1 MILLIPE
8 KTDIEFEAV
17 IDSMPVNKGT
27 IRKLGKYWV
36 KDDALMGQPLAIY
49 GNQAFAMVLAQLYNK
64 TLISPDDTLIA
75 RLPEQWTSRRI
86 ALKQV
91 HQLQPADFPVF
102 IKSVIPKLFAA
113 GVFSTFAAFKE
124 AIGGILETEEILT
137 SEIIAPIQ
145 AEARSFVM
153 NGEIKDLA
161 LYEGNAD
168 LAAGMVFLHRF
179 LAEYAA
185 ELPKVV
191 VVDIAFNDRV
201 GWFVLE
207 FNACWGAG
215 LNGCK
220 AEKVIDCIM
229 AATI

>member
-17 IDSMPVNKGT
+17 ITSMHAGKGT
-27 IRKLGKYWV
+27 TRKLGKYWV
-36 KDDALMGQPLAIY
+36 KDDTLTGKPLAIY
-49 GNQAFAMVLAQLYNK
+49 GNQTFAMVLAQLYEK

-75 RLPEQWTSRRI
+75 RLPAKWTSRSI
-86 ALKQV
+86 ALKQL
-91 HQLQPADFPVF
+91 HDLQAADFPVF
-102 IKSVIPKLFAA
+102 IKSVIPKLFSA
-113 GVFSTFAAFKE
+113 GVFPTLEAFKQ
-124 AIGGILETEEILT
+124 AIGGLADTEEIMT
-137 SEIIAPIQ
+137 SEIIHPIQ
-145 AEARSFVM
+145 AEARSYVM

-161 LYEGNAD
+161 LYEGDAD
-168 LAAGMVFLHRF
+168 LDSGMAFLTGF

-185 ELPKVV
+185 MLPAVV
-191 VVDIAFNDRV
+191 VVDIAFNERT

-220 AEKVIDCIM
+220 AEKVIDCIL
-229 AATI
+229 AATV